1 MTSGFLRGHRSPDA
15 GDPGARYIALQ
26 PVRAEDRVKIGI
38 ARALAVTQRDGS
50 DAGPAER
57 ACIPRRS
64 CKSLRAIG
72 ELLQQAFQTIH
83 WGKPSPMAI
92 SPADRARKAPAGMHG
107 DAHRRG
113 RQRVRLCRSGTCHS
127 CVLARGRRRP
137 PRLSNLDATSL
148 PDWMSALV
156 HEWTSC
162 CDCLVRLIS
171 QQLGPL

>member
-83 WGKPSPMAI
+83 WGKPSPIAI

-127 CVLARGRRRP
+127 CVLARE
-137 PRLSNLDATSL
+137 TS
-148 PDWMSALV
+148 PSP
-156 HEWTSC
+156 
-162 CDCLVRLIS
+162 S
-171 QQLGPL
+171 QQSRCHQPARLDVRSGSRVDIMLRLPR